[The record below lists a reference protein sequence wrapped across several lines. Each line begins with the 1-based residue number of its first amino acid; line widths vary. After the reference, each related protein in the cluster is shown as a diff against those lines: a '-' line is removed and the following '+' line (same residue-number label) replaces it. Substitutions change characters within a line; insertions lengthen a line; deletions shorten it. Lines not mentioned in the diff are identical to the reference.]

1 MVLMK
6 IYIDADGCP
15 VVNLTV
21 AMAKEYD
28 LEVIIVKNYAHE
40 ITSDYATVVTVD
52 IAADSA
58 DYYIINKIQKGDIV
72 VSQDY
77 GVAAITLAKEAI
89 CITQN
94 GLVISNDNIDG
105 LLHSRHMNQQLR
117 KSKKHYSKIKKRTNQ
132 DNINFE
138 HKLRGLITKKQD
150 DPI

>member
-1 MVLMK
+1 MT

-21 AMAKEYD
+21 DIAKKNK
-28 LEVIIVKNYAHE
+28 LPVVIVKNYAHD
-40 ITSDYATVVTVD
+40 ITNTYATVITVD

-58 DYYIINKIQKGDIV
+58 DYYIINHIQKGDIV

-77 GVAAITLAKEAI
+77 GVAAITLAKEGI

-94 GLVISNDNIDG
+94 GLIISDVNIDG

-117 KSKKHYSKIKKRTNQ
+117 KTKKHYSKIKKRT
-132 DNINFE
+132 
-138 HKLRGLITKKQD
+138 KQD
-150 DPI
+150 DLKFEQQLNALIAKNKGNLEI

>member
-1 MVLMK
+1 MK

-15 VVNLTV
+15 VVKLTV
-21 AMAKEYD
+21 EIAKKHN

-40 ITSDYATVVTVD
+40 ITSSYATIVTVD

-58 DYYIINKIQKGDIV
+58 DYYIINHIKKGDIV

-77 GVAAITLAKEAI
+77 GVAAIAISKEAV

-94 GLVISNDNIDG
+94 GLIISNHNIDR
-105 LLHSRHMNQQLR
+105 LLHARHVNQQMR
-117 KSKKHYSKIKKRTNQ
+117 RSKTHYTKIKKRTSQ

-138 HKLRGLITKKQD
+138 NQLTDLINLF
-150 DPI
+150 

>member
-1 MVLMK
+1 MK

-15 VVNLTV
+15 VVKLTV
-21 AMAKEYD
+21 EIAKKHNIP
-28 LEVIIVKNYAHE
+28 VVIVKNYAHE
-40 ITSDYATVVTVD
+40 ITSSYATVVTVD

-58 DYYIINKIQKGDIV
+58 DYYIINHVVEGDIV

-77 GVAAITLAKEAI
+77 GVAAITISKQAI

-117 KSKKHYSKIKKRTNQ
+117 KSKQYYSKFKKRTNQ
-132 DNINFE
+132 DNVNFE
-138 HKLRGLITKKQD
+138 YKLRELIK
-150 DPI
+150 

>member
-1 MVLMK
+1 MK

-21 AMAKEYD
+21 DIAKEYELD
-28 LEVIIVKNYAHE
+28 VIIVKNYAHE
-40 ITSDYATVVTVD
+40 IISSYATVVTVD

-58 DYYIINKIQKGDIV
+58 DYYIINKIKKGDIV

-77 GVAAITLAKEAI
+77 GVAAIAISKEAI

-117 KSKKHYSKIKKRTNQ
+117 KSKKYYSKIKKRTRQ
-132 DNINFE
+132 DNIKFE
-138 HKLRGLITKKQD
+138 HQLRNLINKKAR
-150 DPI
+150 

>member
-1 MVLMK
+1 MN

-21 AMAKEYD
+21 DIAKEHNIP
-28 LEVIIVKNYAHE
+28 VVIVKNYAHK
-40 ITSDYATVVTVD
+40 ITNSYATVVTVD
-52 IAADSA
+52 IEADSA
-58 DYYIINKIQKGDIV
+58 DYYIINHIKKGDIV
-72 VSQDY
+72 VTQDY
-77 GVAAITLAKEAI
+77 GVAAITISKEAI

-94 GLVISNDNIDG
+94 GLVISNVNIDG

-138 HKLRGLITKKQD
+138 HQLRALIT
-150 DPI
+150 

>member
-1 MVLMK
+1 MK

-21 AMAKEYD
+21 QIAKEYNIP
-28 LEVIIVKNYAHE
+28 VIIVKNYAHE
-40 ITSDYATVVTVD
+40 ITNSYATVVTVD
-52 IAADSA
+52 IEADSA
-58 DYYIINKIQKGDIV
+58 DYYIINHIEKDDIV
-72 VSQDY
+72 VTQDY
-77 GVAAITLAKEAI
+77 GVAAITISKEAI

-94 GLVISNDNIDG
+94 GLVISNINIDG

-138 HKLRGLITKKQD
+138 HQLRSLIE
-150 DPI
+150 